1 MEHDLNIKTLF
12 TLIYFL
18 SSYPY
23 IKGNL
28 EIMHQH
34 LTDRWAP
41 NQFLSRSTRPSDL
54 ITNHCK
60 SILSNLHVRT
70 HEKTPEEFQYLAL
83 TTPIWKLLC
92 CAVITS
98 IYHFQL
104 SLKFKCIIFRPIW
117 EKRLT
122 SLIFSSAS
130 LNWRL
135 SINKKDAL
143 WFISRRA
150 YCCSPCIIIWPQM
163 VPPSI
168 PDWFESIFRVLNPF
182 KGLWTDSMWSEC
194 SQNVVRI

>member
-98 IYHFQL
+98 IYHFQF

-117 EKRLT
+117 ENHFICFLELKALNQWERCT
-122 SLIFSSAS
+122 LIHFKTCLLLFPLYNHLAPNGPPIYPW
-130 LNWRL
+130 L
-135 SINKKDAL
+135 
-143 WFISRRA
+143 
-150 YCCSPCIIIWPQM
+150 IWVHFQGP
-163 VPPSI
+163 
-168 PDWFESIFRVLNPF
+168 
-182 KGLWTDSMWSEC
+182 
-194 SQNVVRI
+194 